1 MELVYPDSI
10 APIAPGNR
18 GTREMLPVVDDNGNV
33 IGRASR
39 AWCHSGSM
47 LLHPVVHLQIIDR
60 MGCIYLQRRSAAKHS
75 YPLMWDTAVGGHV
88 TYGEYLI
95 EALMREA
102 SEELGLCDF
111 NPIPVTTTFYE
122 TPSRRELVYVYA
134 AIGHFDLHPDGA
146 EVMEGRWWTEAEI
159 EDSMGKGVF
168 TPSFEGE
175 YKTVK
180 KSLLALL

>member
-1 MELVYPDSI
+1 MELLYPDRI
-10 APIAPGNR
+10 APIVPGNR
-18 GTREMLPVVDDNGNV
+18 GTREMLPVVEENGTV

-39 AWCHSGSM
+39 AWCHAGTM

-88 TYGEYLI
+88 SYGEFLI

-111 NPIPVTTTFYE
+111 NPVPITTTIYE
-122 TPSRRELVYVYA
+122 NPTRRELVYIYA
-134 AIGHFDLHPDGA
+134 AIGHFDLHPDGE
-146 EVMEGRWWTEAEI
+146 EVMEGRWWQVSQIDAAL
-159 EDSMGKGVF
+159 GKGLF
-168 TPSFEGE
+168 TPSFESE
-175 YKTVK
+175 YNKVK
-180 KSLLALL
+180 DSLLSLL